1 MERRGKQGR
10 YGNDGASIRSSLFC
24 SYIWLHILL
33 SYLQWRPPP
42 CRPGS
47 SWYLSAARLSVCL
60 SGCVCVCVCV
70 PRQYFCGRHGNV
82 RSPSVRGCFRRGW
95 CIMSQ
100 GLLFSEG
107 DVHRVD
113 LSPPQSWSADWMY
126 EALSFRCGEFD
137 SAPPVCGGLSRHYRE
152 VCLSFD
158 SPAPNWKALTLCLG
172 CLNAHW
178 HPYITFFL
186 CLKEGEDRVGYMH
199 TIIWLTVRI

>member
-24 SYIWLHILL
+24 SYILLHILL

-126 EALSFRCGEFD
+126 EALRRVRLGS
-137 SAPPVCGGLSRHYRE
+137 SGLRRALPSLPRGLPFVWLAGTKLKGINFVPGVFE
-152 VCLSFD
+152 CS
-158 SPAPNWKALTLCLG
+158 LTLLYNYFSLPEG
-172 CLNAHW
+172 GRRRSWLHAHNNLINSL
-178 HPYITFFL
+178 YL
-186 CLKEGEDRVGYMH
+186 D
-199 TIIWLTVRI
+199 